1 MNIIQTYDGYK
12 GVSPTAR
19 QEPDA
24 GQSLLRAR
32 SERPI
37 CRRTAEQHD
46 ELATKP
52 LAENHLVKSLIRS
65 WSERYAPQ
73 QSSRAD
79 VACGPFASIPRCP
92 RHVRLAGNLG
102 KSIRG
107 DQSHSPRAK
116 KIGAERNRQIG
127 NRIYP
132 LLE

>member
-1 MNIIQTYDGYK
+1 MNIISNDMTDTK
-12 GVSPTAR
+12 ELAPPLAKNPTPGNR
-19 QEPDA
+19 CC
-24 GQSLLRAR
+24 AR
-32 SERPI
+32 SERPS

-102 KSIRG
+102 KLIRG

-132 LLE
+132 SLE